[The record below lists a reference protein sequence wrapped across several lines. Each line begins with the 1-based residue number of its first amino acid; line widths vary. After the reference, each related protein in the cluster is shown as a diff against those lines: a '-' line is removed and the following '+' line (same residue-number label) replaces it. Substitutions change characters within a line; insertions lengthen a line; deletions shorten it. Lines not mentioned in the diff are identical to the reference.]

1 MKKIFFLALVI
12 GLLLTPGIAFAVA
25 SDTRTGTGITAEGTL
40 NMMTYTD
47 LKGAAKPPVSSETLT
62 TWVTSEY
69 GLAAFPDRSDQFISP
84 PETAYYYYS
93 LTSEGNNDDTYTVT
107 CEISFGGGITGTF
120 WYVTV
125 EGGTDGVTYGTVL
138 ANLDSVTKEYQAAKP
153 VTEDQIYYYRITVK
167 PYDNLTYSP
176 DGAFVL
182 VTFEGSTAKIPVGYY
197 TGANGNSYGGLASS
211 SDATVTQISTAKM
224 VMSRVATVDAPVKFT
239 GGTHEA
245 VPGAI
250 ITYTIMT
257 SNEGS
262 VPAQNVII
270 VDKVPNNTSGEC
282 VGCGSGKQD
291 GVTNVGITAAPPNA
305 TGWSAST
312 TTEASP
318 NKTYGAAGWT
328 LVTFEAAGPYTIGS
342 DVKWIKFEKQTVEA
356 SEDRKTLTWGVVI
369 M

>member
-1 MKKIFFLALVI
+1 MKKIFFLAVVI
-12 GLLLTPGIAFAVA
+12 VLLLTPGIAFAVA

-47 LKGAAKPPVSSETLT
+47 LKGATKPPVSSETLT

-107 CEISFGGGITGTF
+107 CEISFGVISGDF

-138 ANLDSVTKEYQAAKP
+138 ANLDKTTKKYQVAKLM
-153 VTEDQIYYYRITVK
+153 TEDQIYYYRITVK

-176 DGAFVL
+176 DGAFAL
-182 VTFEGSTAKIPVGYY
+182 VTLEAKTASSPTGYY

-224 VMSRVATVDAPVKFT
+224 TMSRVATVDAPVAFK

-262 VPAQNVII
+262 VKAQNVII
-270 VDKVPNNTSGEC
+270 VDKVPFSTSGEC
-282 VGCGSGKQD
+282 VGCGSGAQA
-291 GVTNVGITAAPPNA
+291 GVVYVGITAAKPTA
-305 TGWSAST
+305 RGWSAYT
-312 TTEASP
+312 TITDDPVKTYGAGGWDLVTTEASD
-318 NKTYGAAGWT
+318 
-328 LVTFEAAGPYTIGS
+328 PYTIGS